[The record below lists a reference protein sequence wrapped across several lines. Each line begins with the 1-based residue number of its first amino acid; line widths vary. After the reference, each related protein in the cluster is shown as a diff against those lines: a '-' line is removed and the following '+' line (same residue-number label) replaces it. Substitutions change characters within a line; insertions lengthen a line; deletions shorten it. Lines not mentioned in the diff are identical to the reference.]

1 MGCMPDGRAATGSAC
16 NHSRGV
22 AVDATTEL
30 SDDELMARFAVGD
43 TRAARLLAIR
53 HTPRVLSLSY
63 RVLGD
68 YSEAEDVVQEAM
80 LRLWQIAGDWRP
92 GVARVSTW
100 LYRVA
105 MNLSLDRLRQRK
117 RQMGYSSGE
126 DANGATVDVNEVR
139 DSAAGAEQKLLDADR
154 ANALHGALAALP
166 ERSRVAVTLRHLEQL
181 SNPEIADIMGTS
193 VEAVESLTARGRRIL
208 AKRLLKQKEEIG
220 FV

>member
-16 NHSRGV
+16 NHPRGV

-68 YSEAEDVVQEAM
+68 YSEAEDVVQESM

-105 MNLSLDRLRQRK
+105 TNLSLDRLRQRK

-126 DANGATVDVNEVR
+126 DANGATVDVNEIR

-208 AKRLLKQKEEIG
+208 AKRLLKQKGEIG

>member
-1 MGCMPDGRAATGSAC
+1 MGCTPDGRAATGSAC

-68 YSEAEDVVQEAM
+68 YSEAEDIVQEAM

-105 MNLSLDRLRQRK
+105 TNLSLDRLRQRK
-117 RQMGYSSGE
+117 RQMGCSSGE
-126 DANGATVDVNEVR
+126 DAIGATVDVNEIR

-208 AKRLLKQKEEIG
+208 ARRLLKQKGEIG

>member
-1 MGCMPDGRAATGSAC
+1 MGCMPDDCAATGSAC

-22 AVDATTEL
+22 AVNATTEL

-43 TRAARLLAIR
+43 IGAARLLATR

-105 MNLSLDRLRQRK
+105 TNLSLDRLRQRK
-117 RQMGYSSGE
+117 RHMRYSSGE
-126 DANGATVDVNEVR
+126 DTNGATVDVNEIR
-139 DSAAGAEQKLLDADR
+139 DNAAGPEQKLLDADR
-154 ANALHGALAALP
+154 AKALHAALATLP
-166 ERSRVAVTLRHLEQL
+166 ERCRVAVTLRHLEQL

-193 VEAVESLTARGRRIL
+193 VEAVESLTARGRRTL
-208 AKRLLKQKEEIG
+208 AKRLLGQREEIG
-220 FV
+220 FS

>member
-1 MGCMPDGRAATGSAC
+1 MGCMPDDRTATGSAC

-53 HTPRVLSLSY
+53 HTPRVFSLSY

-105 MNLSLDRLRQRK
+105 TNLSLDRLRQRK

-154 ANALHGALAALP
+154 ANALHAALAALP

-193 VEAVESLTARGRRIL
+193 VEAVESLTARGRRTL